1 MSCSFSSKSILH
13 NFSTLTPKNSN
24 NEGFT
29 MFKNYLK
36 ISFRNLWRAKGYSAI
51 NLAGLATGMAC
62 FILILLWVQDEL
74 SYDKFHENT
83 NRLFRVVRLDRDD
96 PSQGVCRAGAPW
108 GPALYNDFPEVEN
121 FVRFRGHGRT
131 LMSSGDK
138 GFYESEGLYA
148 DSTIFEVF
156 TFPLLK
162 GNPKTALTRPNTM
175 VINERM
181 AEKYFGTEDPVG
193 QSLVFN
199 NQDEFEITGLMQ
211 NIPANSHIKFD
222 YLIPFFMYQRWDTSE
237 WGVNNFYTYLLLAE
251 GTATQLEAKIPEFL
265 ERHAGERTA
274 AASINKLQP
283 ITDIHL
289 HSNLLRELEAN
300 GDIANV
306 YIFAA
311 IAIFILLIACINFMN
326 LATARSANRAKEV
339 GIRKVVGSQRL
350 QLIKQFLGESIFLSI
365 LGILLAVGL
374 VELLIPNFNEL
385 SGKQLS
391 LDFGNNV
398 FLLTGLLFMALIV
411 GFISGAYPAFFL
423 SSFKPIAAIK
433 GDVGSGKSSSILRK
447 GLVILQFAISIT
459 LIVGT
464 AVVYRQLNYMSSK
477 KLGFDREQVLVIR
490 MDNSEIKAKQELF
503 RNELLRNPAISGVSA
518 TSNLL
523 GGGDWGMPFSYE
535 GSGDENRFSARVL
548 VVDPNFVETLGM
560 QIVDGRNFS
569 YEFTTDIFAAYIL
582 NESAVKQIGFDN
594 PVGKS
599 FGRPTERNEQGKWDY
614 EKGSVVGV
622 IKDFHFRSFHEEI
635 QPMVLFMIPE
645 WFSYLSVRIR
655 PENISTTIDFVEK
668 KWHEFDPNRPFD
680 YFFLDEIFDQMYR
693 AEQRFGNTF
702 VAFSVIAVVIACL
715 GLFGL
720 ASFMAERRTKEIGIR
735 KVLGASIINIVSQLS
750 KDFTKWVI
758 FANLIAWPVAFF
770 VMNKWLQ
777 NFAYQV
783 GLSLDT
789 FLVAGV
795 LALLIAL
802 LTVSF
807 HAIKAAISNPVDALR
822 HE

>member
-1 MSCSFSSKSILH
+1 
-13 NFSTLTPKNSN
+13 
-24 NEGFT
+24 

-300 GDIANV
+300 GDIANI
-306 YIFAA
+306 YIFSA

-490 MDNSEIKAKQELF
+490 MDNSEIKSKQELF
-503 RNELLRNPAISGVSA
+503 RNELLRNSAISGVSA

-569 YEFTTDIFAAYIL
+569 YEFTTDISAAYIL

-655 PENISTTIDFVEK
+655 PENISTTIDFVEN

-770 VMNKWLQ
+770 VMTKWLQ

-783 GLSLDT
+783 GMSLDT
-789 FLVAGV
+789 FLLAGV

>member
-1 MSCSFSSKSILH
+1 
-13 NFSTLTPKNSN
+13 
-24 NEGFT
+24 

-36 ISFRNLWRAKGYSAI
+36 ISFRNLWKYRGYSVI

-83 NRLFRVVRLDRDD
+83 NRLFRVVRLDSED
-96 PSQGVCRAGAPW
+96 PSQGVCRTGAPW
-108 GPALYNDFPEVEN
+108 GPALHNDFPEVEN

-138 GFYESEGLYA
+138 RFYESEGLYA

-181 AEKYFGTEDPVG
+181 AEKYFGSEDPVG

-199 NQDEFEITGLMQ
+199 NDAEFEITGIMQ

-237 WGVNNFYTYLLLAE
+237 WGVNNFYTYLLLTE
-251 GTATQLEAKIPEFL
+251 GTAVELEVKIPEFL

-274 AASINKLQP
+274 AATINKLQP

-306 YIFAA
+306 YIFSA

-350 QLIKQFLGESIFLSI
+350 QLIKQFLGESIFLSTI
-365 LGILLAVGL
+365 GILLAVGL

-433 GDVGSGKSSSILRK
+433 GDVGSPKSSSILRK

-490 MDNSEIKAKQELF
+490 MDNSEIKPKQELF
-503 RNELLRNPAISGVSA
+503 RSELLRNPAISGVSA

-560 QIVDGRNFS
+560 QIVEGRNFS
-569 YEFTTDIFAAYIL
+569 NEFTTDISAAYIL
-582 NESAVKQIGFDN
+582 NESAVKQIGFDE
-594 PVGKS
+594 PVGKY
-599 FGRPTERNEQGKWDY
+599 FGRPTEKNEQGKWDY
-614 EKGSVVGV
+614 ENGSVVGV

-635 QPMVLFMIPE
+635 QPMVLFMMPE

-702 VAFSVIAVVIACL
+702 VAFSVLAVVIACL

-807 HAIKAAISNPVDALR
+807 HAIRAAISNPVDALR

>member
-1 MSCSFSSKSILH
+1 M
-13 NFSTLTPKNSN
+13 NT
-24 NEGFT
+24 EAFT

-131 LMSSGDK
+131 LMSRGDK

-181 AEKYFGTEDPVG
+181 GEKYFGTEDPVG

-300 GDIANV
+300 GDIANI
-306 YIFAA
+306 YIFSA

-365 LGILLAVGL
+365 IGILLAVGL

-490 MDNSEIKAKQELF
+490 MDNSEIKSKQELF

-569 YEFTTDIFAAYIL
+569 YEFTTDISAAYIL

-594 PVGKS
+594 PVGKY
-599 FGRPTERNEQGKWDY
+599 FGRPTEKNEQGEWDY

-655 PENISTTIDFVEK
+655 PENISTTIDFVEN

-770 VMNKWLQ
+770 VMTKWLQ

-783 GLSLDT
+783 GMSLDT
-789 FLVAGV
+789 FLLAGV

>member
-1 MSCSFSSKSILH
+1 M
-13 NFSTLTPKNSN
+13 NT
-24 NEGFT
+24 EAFT

-199 NQDEFEITGLMQ
+199 NQDEFEITGIMQ

-306 YIFAA
+306 YIFSA

-365 LGILLAVGL
+365 IGILLAVGL

-490 MDNSEIKAKQELF
+490 MDNSEIKSKQELF
-503 RNELLRNPAISGVSA
+503 KNELLRNPAISGVSA

-569 YEFTTDIFAAYIL
+569 YEFTTDISAAYIL

-594 PVGKS
+594 PVGKY
-599 FGRPTERNEQGKWDY
+599 FGRPTEKNEQGEWDY

-770 VMNKWLQ
+770 VMTKWLQ

-783 GLSLDT
+783 GMSLDT
-789 FLVAGV
+789 FLLAGV

>member
-1 MSCSFSSKSILH
+1 
-13 NFSTLTPKNSN
+13 
-24 NEGFT
+24 

-96 PSQGVCRAGAPW
+96 PSQGVCRTGAPW
-108 GPALYNDFPEVEN
+108 APALHSDFPEVEN

-162 GNPKTALTRPNTM
+162 GNPKTALTRPNAM

-222 YLIPFFMYQRWDTSE
+222 YLIPFFMYQRWDTIE

-306 YIFAA
+306 YIFSA

-365 LGILLAVGL
+365 IGILLAVGL

-569 YEFTTDIFAAYIL
+569 YEFTTDISAAYIL

-594 PVGKS
+594 PVGKY
-599 FGRPTERNEQGKWDY
+599 FGRPTEKNEQGEWDY

-655 PENISTTIDFVEK
+655 PENISTTIDFVEN

-758 FANLIAWPVAFF
+758 FANLIAWPVAFV
-770 VMNKWLQ
+770 VMTKWLQ

-783 GLSLDT
+783 GMSLDT
-789 FLVAGV
+789 FLLAGV

>member
-1 MSCSFSSKSILH
+1 
-13 NFSTLTPKNSN
+13 
-24 NEGFT
+24 

-96 PSQGVCRAGAPW
+96 PSQGVCRTGAPW
-108 GPALYNDFPEVEN
+108 APALHSDFPEVEN

-138 GFYESEGLYA
+138 RFYESEGLYA

-306 YIFAA
+306 YIFSA

-447 GLVILQFAISIT
+447 GLVIFQFVISSI
-459 LIVGT
+459 LMIGT
-464 AVVYRQLNYMSSK
+464 VVVYGQLDYVRSK
-477 KLGFDREQVLVIR
+477 NLGFEKEQVVVLPYSGKEQPLITALLQHPNVVNASVSQR
-490 MDNSEIKAKQELF
+490 VPVNA
-503 RNELLRNPAISGVSA
+503 RNRDRRSILP
-518 TSNLL
+518 
-523 GGGDWGMPFSYE
+523 E
-535 GSGDENRFSARVL
+535 GSQQPIQVESYIIDSRFL
-548 VVDPNFVETLGM
+548 ETYGIKLAK
-560 QIVDGRNFS
+560 GRNFS
-569 YEFTTDIFAAYIL
+569 RVTPTDAGAFLVNETAVQEFAWSTPEAAI
-582 NESAVKQIGFDN
+582 
-594 PVGKS
+594 GKS
-599 FGRPTERNEQGKWDY
+599 IDWGPGQKKGRVIG
-614 EKGSVVGV
+614 VV
-622 IKDFHFRSFHEEI
+622 KDFYLASLHAKIAPLVLQMLPEESWWRTFI
-635 QPMVLFMIPE
+635 
-645 WFSYLSVRIR
+645 SVRIH
-655 PENISTTIDFVEK
+655 PQNISQTLAFLEK
-668 KWHEFDPNRPFD
+668 TWKNFTQEGAYE
-680 YFFLDEIFDQMYR
+680 YFFIDESYKDLHR
-693 AEQRFGNTF
+693 ADVRFGQLFGYFATLAIF
-702 VAFSVIAVVIACL
+702 IACL

-720 ASFMAERRTKEIGIR
+720 AAFTAEQR
-735 KVLGASIINIVSQLS
+735 
-750 KDFTKWVI
+750 
-758 FANLIAWPVAFF
+758 
-770 VMNKWLQ
+770 
-777 NFAYQV
+777 
-783 GLSLDT
+783 
-789 FLVAGV
+789 
-795 LALLIAL
+795 
-802 LTVSF
+802 
-807 HAIKAAISNPVDALR
+807 
-822 HE
+822 

>member
-1 MSCSFSSKSILH
+1 
-13 NFSTLTPKNSN
+13 
-24 NEGFT
+24 

-300 GDIANV
+300 GDIANI
-306 YIFAA
+306 YIFSA

-503 RNELLRNPAISGVSA
+503 RNELLRNSAISGVSA

-569 YEFTTDIFAAYIL
+569 YEFTTDISAAYIL

-770 VMNKWLQ
+770 VMTKWLQ

-783 GLSLDT
+783 GMSLDT
-789 FLVAGV
+789 FLLAGV

>member
-1 MSCSFSSKSILH
+1 
-13 NFSTLTPKNSN
+13 
-24 NEGFT
+24 

-96 PSQGVCRAGAPW
+96 PSQGVCQAGAPW

-131 LMSSGDK
+131 LMSRGDK

-181 AEKYFGTEDPVG
+181 AEKYFGSEDPVG

-199 NQDEFEITGLMQ
+199 NQDEFEITGIMQ

-306 YIFAA
+306 YIFSA

-365 LGILLAVGL
+365 IGILLAVGL

-490 MDNSEIKAKQELF
+490 MDNSEIKSKQELF

-569 YEFTTDIFAAYIL
+569 NEFTTDISAAYIL

-594 PVGKS
+594 PVGKY
-599 FGRPTERNEQGKWDY
+599 FGRPTERNEQGEWDY

-783 GLSLDT
+783 GMSLDT
-789 FLVAGV
+789 FLLAGV

>member
-1 MSCSFSSKSILH
+1 M
-13 NFSTLTPKNSN
+13 NT
-24 NEGFT
+24 EAFT

-274 AASINKLQP
+274 VASINKLQP

-306 YIFAA
+306 YIFSA

-365 LGILLAVGL
+365 IGILLAVGL

-490 MDNSEIKAKQELF
+490 MDNSEIKAKKELF

-523 GGGDWGMPFSYE
+523 GGGDWGMPFSYA

-569 YEFTTDIFAAYIL
+569 YEFTTDISAAYIL

-594 PVGKS
+594 PVGKY
-599 FGRPTERNEQGKWDY
+599 FGRPTEKNDQGEWDY

-655 PENISTTIDFVEK
+655 TENISTTIDFVEN

-770 VMNKWLQ
+770 VMTKWLQ

-783 GLSLDT
+783 GMSLDT
-789 FLVAGV
+789 FLLAGV

>member
-1 MSCSFSSKSILH
+1 
-13 NFSTLTPKNSN
+13 
-24 NEGFT
+24 
-29 MFKNYLK
+29 
-36 ISFRNLWRAKGYSAI
+36 
-51 NLAGLATGMAC
+51 
-62 FILILLWVQDEL
+62 
-74 SYDKFHENT
+74 
-83 NRLFRVVRLDRDD
+83 
-96 PSQGVCRAGAPW
+96 
-108 GPALYNDFPEVEN
+108 
-121 FVRFRGHGRT
+121 
-131 LMSSGDK
+131 
-138 GFYESEGLYA
+138 
-148 DSTIFEVF
+148 
-156 TFPLLK
+156 
-162 GNPKTALTRPNTM
+162 
-175 VINERM
+175 
-181 AEKYFGTEDPVG
+181 
-193 QSLVFN
+193 
-199 NQDEFEITGLMQ
+199 
-211 NIPANSHIKFD
+211 
-222 YLIPFFMYQRWDTSE
+222 
-237 WGVNNFYTYLLLAE
+237 
-251 GTATQLEAKIPEFL
+251 
-265 ERHAGERTA
+265 
-274 AASINKLQP
+274 
-283 ITDIHL
+283 
-289 HSNLLRELEAN
+289 
-300 GDIANV
+300 
-306 YIFAA
+306 
-311 IAIFILLIACINFMN
+311 
-326 LATARSANRAKEV
+326 
-339 GIRKVVGSQRL
+339 
-350 QLIKQFLGESIFLSI
+350 
-365 LGILLAVGL
+365 
-374 VELLIPNFNEL
+374 
-385 SGKQLS
+385 
-391 LDFGNNV
+391 
-398 FLLTGLLFMALIV
+398 
-411 GFISGAYPAFFL
+411 
-423 SSFKPIAAIK
+423 
-433 GDVGSGKSSSILRK
+433 
-447 GLVILQFAISIT
+447 LVILQFAISIT

-464 AVVYRQLNYMSSK
+464 AVVYRQLNYMSNK

-490 MDNSEIKAKQELF
+490 MDNSEIKSKQELF
-503 RNELLRNPAISGVSA
+503 RSELLRNPAISGVSA

-560 QIVDGRNFS
+560 QIVEGRNFS
-569 YEFTTDIFAAYIL
+569 NDFTTDISAAYIL
-582 NESAVKQIGFDN
+582 NESAVKQIGLDN
-594 PVGKS
+594 PVGKY
-599 FGRPTERNEQGKWDY
+599 FGRPTEKNEQGEWDY
-614 EKGSVVGV
+614 ERGSVVGV
-622 IKDFHFRSFHEEI
+622 IKDFHFRSLHEEI
-635 QPMVLFMIPE
+635 QPMVLFMMPE

-702 VAFSVIAVVIACL
+702 VAFSVLAVVIACL